1 MRFCRLI
8 PLLNSRFQFISIPDS
23 KQLWLVAFY
32 TFSYNTD
39 MIQQFPENLNSARF
53 HFVGIKG
60 TGMTALAE
68 ILVRAGAQVSGSD
81 VPDVFYTDKIL
92 SSLGIPVYENFSEK
106 NVPADVTT
114 IIYSAAYN
122 PATNPELLE
131 AKRRCLSLFSYPE
144 ALGALSR
151 TMISAGI
158 AGVHGK
164 TTTTA
169 MAGSIMAQAS
179 FPATILAGSAVASF
193 GDRCTMSLGNR
204 YFIAET
210 CEYRR
215 HFLNFSPAV
224 IVLTSVES
232 DHQDY
237 YPTYDSI
244 LEAFVEYG
252 QRLPKNG
259 TFIYC
264 NDDPGARKAA
274 ECLREDRKD
283 LNFIPYGFSASGD
296 FSVQSSRQ
304 EEGRTAFRLGLFSE
318 EFTLHVPG
326 KHLVLDA
333 AGAIAVCTTLYK
345 IENPQTT
352 AQELQSF
359 LLSAR
364 TALAAFQGSRRRS
377 EVIGEAGGILFLD
390 DYGHHP
396 TAIKA
401 TLEGIKAFWPSRR
414 LVVDF
419 MSHTYSRTRALLDS
433 FAESLTPADAILL
446 HKIYPSARET
456 PDPELNG
463 RTLLKKV
470 EELPMPGKWSFLLYT
485 EEPMDALDKLET
497 LLKPGDLFVTMG
509 AGDNW
514 KLGRALYEKLAE
526 RTQ

>member
-1 MRFCRLI
+1 
-8 PLLNSRFQFISIPDS
+8 
-23 KQLWLVAFY
+23 
-32 TFSYNTD
+32 
-39 MIQQFPENLNSARF
+39 MIMQFPENLKSAQF
-53 HFVGIKG
+53 HFVGVKG

-68 ILVRAGAQVSGSD
+68 ILVRAGARVSGSD
-81 VPDVFYTDKIL
+81 VPDIFYTDKIL
-92 SSLGIPVYENFSEK
+92 SSLGIVVHEEFSEK
-106 NVPADVTT
+106 NLPQGDTT
-114 IIYSAAYN
+114 VIYSAAYN

-131 AKRRCLSLFSYPE
+131 ATRRNLAVFSYPE

-151 TMISAGI
+151 TMVSAGI

-193 GDRCTMSLGNR
+193 GDRCTLSLGSR

-215 HFLNFSPAV
+215 HFLHFSPSV
-224 IVLTSVES
+224 IVLTSVEP

-252 QRLPKNG
+252 HRLPHGG

-264 NDDPGARKAA
+264 HDDPGARKAA
-274 ECLREDRKD
+274 ERIREDRQD
-283 LNFIPYGFSASGD
+283 LNFIPYGFSASGE
-296 FSVQSSRQ
+296 FALQASRQ
-304 EEGRTAFRLGLFSE
+304 EEGRTAFALSLFSE
-318 EFTLHVPG
+318 EFILHVPG

-333 AGAIAVCTTLYK
+333 VAAIALCVTLFRREY
-345 IENPQTT
+345 PQATE
-352 AQELQSF
+352 QELRQF

-364 TALAAFQGSRRRS
+364 AALSGFKGSRRRS
-377 EVIGEAGGILFLD
+377 EVIGEAGGVLILD

-414 LVVDF
+414 LIVDF

-433 FAESLTPADAILL
+433 FAESLTPADAVVL

-456 PDPELNG
+456 PDPELSG
-463 RTLLKKV
+463 RTIYEKAKK
-470 EELPMPGKWSFLLYT
+470 LPKQWSFLLYT
-485 EEPMDALDKLET
+485 EEPIDALDQLIP

-514 KLGRALYEKLAE
+514 KLGRALFETLTE
-526 RTQ
+526 RTK

>member
-1 MRFCRLI
+1 
-8 PLLNSRFQFISIPDS
+8 
-23 KQLWLVAFY
+23 
-32 TFSYNTD
+32 
-39 MIQQFPENLNSARF
+39 
-53 HFVGIKG
+53 
-60 TGMTALAE
+60 MTALAE

-92 SSLGIPVYENFSEK
+92 SNLGIRVYENFSEQ
-106 NVPADVTT
+106 NIPSGDST

-122 PATNPELLE
+122 LATNPELLE
-131 AKRRCLSLFSYPE
+131 AKRRNLSLFSYPE
-144 ALGALSR
+144 ALGAISR
-151 TMISAGI
+151 TMVSAGI

-224 IVLTSVES
+224 IVVTSVES

-252 QRLPKNG
+252 QRLPRNG

-264 NDDPGARKAA
+264 NDDPGARKVA
-274 ECLREDRKD
+274 ERMQKDRKD
-283 LNFIPYGFSASGD
+283 LNFIPYGFSAAGD
-296 FSVQSSRQ
+296 FSIQSSRQ
-304 EEGRTAFRLGLFSE
+304 EEGRTSFKLGLFSE

-333 AGAIAVCTTLYK
+333 TGAIALCTTLYK
-345 IENPQTT
+345 LEYPQTT
-352 AQELQSF
+352 TNVIQQF
-359 LLSAR
+359 LLAAR
-364 TALAAFQGSRRRS
+364 DALAVFRGSRRRS

-401 TLEGIKAFWPSRR
+401 TLEGIKEFWPSHRI
-414 LVVDF
+414 VVDF

-433 FAESLTPADAILL
+433 FAESLTVADAIVL
-446 HKIYPSARET
+446 HKIYPSAREI

-463 RTLLKKV
+463 RTLLGKV
-470 EELPMPGKWSFLLYT
+470 EKLSKSRKLSFLLYT
-485 EEPMDALDKLET
+485 EEPMDAIEKLER
-497 LLKPGDLFVTMG
+497 LLQPGDLFVTMG

-514 KLGRALYEKLAE
+514 KLGRALYEKLTE
-526 RTQ
+526 RTS

>member
-8 PLLNSRFQFISIPDS
+8 PLLNSRFQFICIPDS

-106 NVPADVTT
+106 NVPADLTT

-326 KHLVLDA
+326 KHLVLDG

-359 LLSAR
+359 LLSAQ

-433 FAESLTPADAILL
+433 FAESLTPADAIVL

-485 EEPMDALDKLET
+485 EEPMDALDKIET